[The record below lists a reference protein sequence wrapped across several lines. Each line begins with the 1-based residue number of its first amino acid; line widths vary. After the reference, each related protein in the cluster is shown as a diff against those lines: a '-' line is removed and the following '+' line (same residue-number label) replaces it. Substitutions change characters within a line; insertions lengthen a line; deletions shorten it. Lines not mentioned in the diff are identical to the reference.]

1 MKLKRN
7 WLIIGGVVI
16 AVLVIAAIFGLRQ
29 MNASASAATVRAQT
43 ATVTR
48 GNLVATVSASGN
60 VSAPE
65 DAVMGFQTSGRIAKV
80 NVQVGDLVKRGQ
92 VLMEL
97 DTADLELS
105 LKSAKASLSNQQ
117 ASFEQTKANLDFA
130 LRNAQATLTSS
141 QANLDAAKAKNAQ
154 NPSQL
159 LAAKASLEKATVA
172 LQKAQSDYNAVAWR
186 PDVGMTPQAQ
196 TLASATSDYQ
206 SALANY
212 NVTVAGINDSALKS
226 AQAQFDRDTVSLQQ
240 AQKNLDTQLRTAQA
254 QLDSSQVAYE
264 QAQRNLEK
272 ARITAPFDGAVAAIN
287 FSVGDSAGT
296 GNAVTVVDMN
306 NLQIKVTVAEVDIS
320 KIKVGQTAQLSF
332 DALSGKTYSAK
343 VLAIG
348 PVATVT
354 QGVVNYPVT
363 VSITNSDGSVKPGMT
378 ANLNITVEERTN
390 VLLVPLRAVRTQ
402 GNQKTVT
409 VLYQGQNIAVPVTTG
424 LTNDQYAEVVSQG
437 LKEGDELVL
446 TTTTTRQTTGGGGIP
461 GGGVPGAGAIFGG
474 R

>member
-1 MKLKRN
+1 
-7 WLIIGGVVI
+7 
-16 AVLVIAAIFGLRQ
+16 
-29 MNASASAATVRAQT
+29 
-43 ATVTR
+43 
-48 GNLVATVSASGN
+48 
-60 VSAPE
+60 
-65 DAVMGFQTSGRIAKV
+65 
-80 NVQVGDLVKRGQ
+80 
-92 VLMEL
+92 
-97 DTADLELS
+97 
-105 LKSAKASLSNQQ
+105 
-117 ASFEQTKANLDFA
+117 
-130 LRNAQATLTSS
+130 
-141 QANLDAAKAKNAQ
+141 
-154 NPSQL
+154 
-159 LAAKASLEKATVA
+159 
-172 LQKAQSDYNAVAWR
+172 
-186 PDVGMTPQAQ
+186 MTPQAQ

-272 ARITAPFDGAVAAIN
+272 ARITAPFDGAIAAIN

-332 DALSGKTYSAK
+332 DALSGKTYGAK

-348 PVATVT
+348 PVAAVT

-363 VSITNSDGSVKPGMT
+363 VSVVGSDGSVKPGMT

-409 VLYQGQNIAVPVTTG
+409 VLYQGQNIAMPVTTG
-424 LTNDQYAEVVSQG
+424 LTNDQYTEVVSQG

-446 TTTTTRQTTGGGGIP
+446 TATTTRQTTGGGGIP